1 MKKINKILAGCIGCL
16 AVVSVSSIG
25 FATWLVGVT
34 QNSLDLTI
42 AAEVDSV
49 QNQTQYVDAVLVT
62 GQTIAVAEESAVDRD
77 GKKIVG
83 TAQNDGNG
91 IKVDANALSFKFQ
104 SITVRIGD
112 NVTDAPNKVKIE
124 LKDDKNTFI
133 KVEEEEDNKMG
144 VTYRKTESQ
153 GGLGYWTYLSF
164 STTID
169 LDSTNFNVSDKETY
183 TEYTL
188 KDPSSKAYK
197 LNWGTFFGGERP
209 TTFYNNLIA
218 EQSFN
223 ELLTMSQNAYSELD
237 AMYKAFYGQQLTL
250 SVSLVNEKTSYE
262 I

>member
-16 AVVSVSSIG
+16 AVVSVASIG

-49 QNQTQYVDAVLVT
+49 QNQTQYVDAVLVA
-62 GQTIAVAEESAVDRD
+62 GQEIAVAEESVVKRD

-83 TAQNDGNG
+83 TAQNDGDG
-91 IKVDANALSFKFQ
+91 IKVDENALSFKFE

-112 NVTDAPNKVKIE
+112 NVTGAPNKVKIE
-124 LKDDKNTFI
+124 LKDDKNEFN
-133 KVEEEEDNKMG
+133 KVTTNTMTE
-144 VTYRKTESQ
+144 TYRKASSQ

-188 KDPSSKAYK
+188 KDPSSKTYK
-197 LNWGTFFGGERP
+197 LNWGTYFGSTRP
-209 TTFYNNLIA
+209 TSFYNNLIA
-218 EQSFN
+218 DQEFN
-223 ELLTMSQNAYSELD
+223 ELLTMSQNAYTELD
-237 AMYKAFYGQQLTL
+237 AMHKTLSGKQLTL
-250 SVSLVNEKTSYE
+250 SVSLVNE
-262 I
+262 

>member
-1 MKKINKILAGCIGCL
+1 MKKINKILAGCMGCL
-16 AVVSVSSIG
+16 AVVSVTSIG

-49 QNQTQYVDAVLVT
+49 QNQTQYVDAVLVPD
-62 GQTIAVAEESAVDRD
+62 QKIAVAEESVVNRD

-83 TAQNDGNG
+83 TAQNDGDG
-91 IKVDANALSFKFQ
+91 IKVDANALSFKFE

-112 NVTDAPNKVKIE
+112 NVTGAPSKVKIE
-124 LKDDKNTFI
+124 LKDDKNEFN
-133 KVEEEEDNKMG
+133 KVTANTMTE
-144 VTYRKTESQ
+144 TYRKTSSQ

-169 LDSTNFNVSDKETY
+169 LDSTNFDVSDEETY

-188 KDPSSKAYK
+188 KDPSSKTYK
-197 LNWGTFFGGERP
+197 LNWGTYFGSTRP
-209 TTFYNNLIA
+209 TSFYNNLIA
-218 EQSFN
+218 DQEFN

-237 AMYKAFYGQQLTL
+237 AMHKTLSGKQLTL
-250 SVSLVNEKTSYE
+250 SVSLVNE
-262 I
+262 

>member
-49 QNQTQYVDAVLVT
+49 QNQTQYVDAVLVA

-83 TAQNDGNG
+83 TAQNDGDG
-91 IKVDANALSFKFQ
+91 IKVDENALSFKFE

-112 NVTDAPNKVKIE
+112 NVTGAPNKVKIE
-124 LKDDKNTFI
+124 LKDDKNGFN
-133 KVEEEEDNKMG
+133 KVTTNTMTE
-144 VTYRKTESQ
+144 TYRKTSTQ
-153 GGLGYWTYLSF
+153 GELGYWTYLSF

-197 LNWGTFFGGERP
+197 LNWGTYFGSNRP

-218 EQSFN
+218 DQEFS

-237 AMYKAFYGQQLTL
+237 TMHKTLSGKQLTL
-250 SVSLVNEKTSYE
+250 SVSLVNE
-262 I
+262 

>member
-16 AVVSVSSIG
+16 AVVSVTSIG

-42 AAEVDSV
+42 TAEVDSV
-49 QNQTQYVDAVLVT
+49 QNQTQYVDAVLVAD
-62 GQTIAVAEESAVDRD
+62 QKIAVAEETVVDRD

-91 IKVDANALSFKFQ
+91 IKVDTNALSFKFE
-104 SITVRIGD
+104 SITVKIGD
-112 NVTDAPNKVKIE
+112 NVTNAPNKVKIE

-133 KVEEEEDNKMG
+133 EVEENTMG
-144 VTYRKTESQ
+144 ETYRKTDTQ

-169 LDSTNFNVSDKETY
+169 LDKTNFSVNDRETY

-197 LNWGTFFGGERP
+197 LNWGTYFGGNRP
-209 TTFYNNLIA
+209 TDFYNNLIA
-218 EQSFN
+218 EQDFD

-237 AMYKAFYGQQLTL
+237 AMYNVLSGKQLTL
-250 SVSLVNEKTSYE
+250 SVSLVKE
-262 I
+262 

>member
-16 AVVSVSSIG
+16 AVVSVASIG

-49 QNQTQYVDAVLVT
+49 QNQTQYVDAVLVPD
-62 GQTIAVAEESAVDRD
+62 QTIAVAEESVVDRD

-91 IKVDANALSFKFQ
+91 IKVDPNALSFKFK

-112 NVTDAPNKVKIE
+112 NVNVTNAPNKVKIE
-124 LKDDKNTFI
+124 LKDDKNTFN
-133 KVEEEEDNKMG
+133 KVTQNIMTE
-144 VTYRKTESQ
+144 TYRKTETQ
-153 GGLGYWTYLSF
+153 GELRYWTYLSF

-169 LDSTNFNVSDKETY
+169 LNSTNFNVNDQETY

-188 KDPSSKAYK
+188 KDPSSKTYK
-197 LNWGTFFGGERP
+197 LNWGTYFGGNRP

-218 EQSFN
+218 EQDFD

-237 AMYKAFYGQQLTL
+237 AMYKAFSDHQLTL